1 MELPLSTSTLC
12 YAKIPSALENAE
24 SQVINRAVFPS
35 LDPSEI
41 VIDQK
46 TTVVVGLEPMVEV
59 HLIEV

>member
-1 MELPLSTSTLC
+1 MC